1 MEDNTP
7 TKHAGGRPTKYK
19 VEFCE
24 QAMRL
29 CLLGAKDSELAAFF
43 EVSEAT
49 LYTWKNQHPE
59 FLEALSDG
67 KENADAAVAK
77 SLYQQALSGNTTAQ
91 IFWLKNRRKRD
102 WRDKQEIDHTSGGE
116 KMEPTR
122 IVFERTAKED

>member
-1 MEDNTP
+1 MADE
-7 TKHAGGRPTKYK
+7 KHAGGRPTKYRK
-19 VEFCE
+19 EMCE
-24 QAMRL
+24 QATRL

-49 LYTWKNQHPE
+49 LYNWRNEHPE

-116 KMEPTR
+116 KIEPTR
-122 IVFERTAKED
+122 IVFTDGAAKD

>member
-1 MEDNTP
+1 MGDAP
-7 TKHAGGRPTKYK
+7 QKHAGGRPTKYRP
-19 VEFCE
+19 EFCE

-43 EVSEAT
+43 EVTESTLNKWKLEHAEFSES
-49 LYTWKNQHPE
+49 
-59 FLEALSDG
+59 LSDG
-67 KENADAAVAK
+67 KENADANVAS
-77 SLYQQALSGNTTAQ
+77 SLYKQALSGNTTAA

-122 IVFERTAKED
+122 IVFESTVKDD